1 MSSGEFI
8 QFHSYIPGHW
18 LIPIHSLSQVHS
30 EIQDHS
36 LIQVHSLIPIHSHI
50 PIPIWAIAEIIMA
63 FIIPGITV
71 LSRKSVRNVENV
83 N

>member
-1 MSSGEFI
+1 MSTLLWMNKK
-8 QFHSYIPGHW
+8 SYIVFVSCLLTGVASYVLLQ
-18 LIPIHSLSQVHS
+18 LIA
-30 EIQDHS
+30 
-36 LIQVHSLIPIHSHI
+36 PIHSHI